1 MKYVVV
7 QRTGFVPYF
16 LATPWSD
23 GTERWDCHLD
33 QARTFD
39 GPTARRVRDQLNAK
53 HPAAV
58 IPVAV
63 ETLR

>member
-1 MKYVVV
+1 MKYMVVR
-7 QRTGFVPYF
+7 RTGFVPYF

-39 GPTARRVRDQLNAK
+39 GPTARIRDQLNAK
-53 HPAAV
+53 NPTAVLPAT
-58 IPVAV
+58 V
-63 ETLR
+63 ETIR